1 MFPIVQN
8 SSFKLKRVH
17 AKRSIIDAGS
27 VHKYTFEINED
38 Q

>member
-8 SSFKLKRVH
+8 SSCKLRRVH
-17 AKRSIIDAGS
+17 AKRSVIDAGS
-27 VHKYTFEINED
+27 VHKYASEINKD